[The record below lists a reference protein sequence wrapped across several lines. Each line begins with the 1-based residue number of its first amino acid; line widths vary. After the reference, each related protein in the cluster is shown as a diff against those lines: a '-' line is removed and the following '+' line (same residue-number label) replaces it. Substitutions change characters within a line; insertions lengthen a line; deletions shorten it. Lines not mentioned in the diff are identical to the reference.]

1 MRWVFLLLLV
11 LNSLYYGWSHLN
23 ASAQSS
29 NVLMLE
35 KYPET
40 HESIRLVSDRGAYR
54 ESDPVA
60 LPTGDVCLYLG
71 GMAREESVRQLEQR
85 LLSLDIQADIEE
97 VDSTVAT
104 DYWLYLP
111 PLASRQASLRL
122 LKELQARKIDGYII
136 TQGDLVNGV
145 SLGIFP
151 NSDSAG
157 NVMQRL
163 RDAGYQPAMR
173 ELPRA
178 HREYWARIALES
190 NRLVDDELLKRLS
203 LSFPGLRHEQKACR
217 DVTNGESFK

>member
-29 NVLMLE
+29 NVLMLD

-40 HESIRLVSDRGAYR
+40 HENIRLVSDRGAYR

-60 LPTGDVCLYLG
+60 LSTGDVCLYVG

-136 TQGDLVNGV
+136 AQGDLVNGV

-157 NVMQRL
+157 SVMQRL
-163 RDAGYQPAMR
+163 RDAGYQPSMR

-178 HREYWARIALES
+178 HREYWARIAPES
-190 NRLVDDELLKRLS
+190 NRLIDDELLKRLF

-217 DVTNGESFK
+217 DVASGQSFK

>member
-1 MRWVFLLLLV
+1 MRWVFLLLLL

-23 ASAQSS
+23 ASARAG

-35 KYPET
+35 RYPET
-40 HESIRLVSDRGAYR
+40 HESIHLVSDRSAYK

-60 LPTGDVCLYLG
+60 LPTGDVCMYVG
-71 GMAREESVRQLEQR
+71 GMAREEAVKQLEQR

-122 LKELQARKIDGYII
+122 LKELQARKIDSYII
-136 TQGDLVNGV
+136 TQGDLINGV

-157 NVMQRL
+157 SVMQRL

-178 HREYWARIALES
+178 HREYWVRIAPES
-190 NRLVDDELLKRLS
+190 NRLIDDELLKRLA
-203 LSFPGLRHEQKACR
+203 LSFSGLRHEQKACR
-217 DVTNGESFK
+217 DVASGQSFE